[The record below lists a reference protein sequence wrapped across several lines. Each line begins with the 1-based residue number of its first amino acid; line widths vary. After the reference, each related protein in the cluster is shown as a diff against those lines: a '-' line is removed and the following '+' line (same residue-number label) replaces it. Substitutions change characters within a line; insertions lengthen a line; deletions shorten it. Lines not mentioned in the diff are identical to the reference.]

1 MYNILS
7 IIPARSGSKALPD
20 KNIKLFK
27 NKPLLAWSIEQSKLS
42 KYKSQIKIIVS
53 TDSEK
58 YAKIAKEYGAE
69 VPFLRPKEL
78 SEDLSIDYQFIK
90 HCLDYLKFNN
100 NYIPDIVLLLRPT
113 QPCRKIEDIDKCLDL
128 FIQNRN
134 TYDSLRT
141 VIPVEKSPYK
151 MYTINNNNLTP
162 LFKNVNEISEP
173 YNQPRQILPQCYLHN
188 GYIDIFNTNIIKNGT
203 ISGEKIYPYVMDI
216 NNIIDIDTIDDWIK
230 AEKSFS

>member
-7 IIPARSGSKALPD
+7 IIPARSGSKALLD

-58 YAKIAKEYGAE
+58 YAKIAEEYGAE

-90 HCLDYLKFNN
+90 HCLDYLKANN

-203 ISGEKIYPYVMDI
+203 ISGDNIYPYVM
-216 NNIIDIDTIDDWIK
+216 NKNETIDIDTQEDWEK
-230 AEKSFS
+230 AEKF